1 VALFVRTIG
10 TARARM
16 KIGMA
21 NLAYTFPAWPRLAP
35 GLRPDRSAA
44 LLKTGTGRLKPV
56 SWPSQQGGFR
66 AAFWIAPSIH
76 SSCGFLGPSGWP
88 AHNGEDS
95 APPGQL
101 PPVKGGM
108 MRAIT
113 RDSAVGVA
121 YNNPGEGEAAM
132 ARNFRRTHLDG
143 QALHPQTQMTAFG
156 YDPSL
161 SEGAVKPP
169 VFLTSTFVFES
180 AEQGAEFFDVVAGR
194 KPAPA
199 GMGAGGLVY
208 SRFNHPNLEI
218 VEDRLAIY
226 DHAEAALVTASGMA
240 AISAVALSYLRPGDS
255 LVHYTPLYGGT
266 ETLIGKV
273 FPQWGIHPFPFTD
286 GASAGALTD
295 VLTTAAQRGPVK
307 MVYLETPAN
316 PTNALTDLA
325 LVRRTVDEWSGA
337 SGQRPIIVCDNTM
350 LGPVFQQPLDH
361 GVDICVYSLT
371 KYVGGHSDLVA
382 GGITGSRELLKP
394 VRQTRSAYGFQ
405 LDPHSS
411 WMLSRSM
418 ETLSLRMEHA
428 AESGRKV
435 ATWLAGNP
443 HISCQVLHPEHL
455 AERDRVIYARQCS
468 GPGSTFSF
476 VVKDDRSLAFR
487 ILNHL
492 QIFKLAVSLGGTESL
507 ICHPASTT
515 HSGVPVEARSKSGVT
530 EGLIRLSVGLEH
542 PDDLVRDLDQAFRR
556 AAADLPQEAHPAS

>member
-1 VALFVRTIG
+1 
-10 TARARM
+10 
-16 KIGMA
+16 
-21 NLAYTFPAWPRLAP
+21 
-35 GLRPDRSAA
+35 
-44 LLKTGTGRLKPV
+44 
-56 SWPSQQGGFR
+56 
-66 AAFWIAPSIH
+66 
-76 SSCGFLGPSGWP
+76 
-88 AHNGEDS
+88 
-95 APPGQL
+95 
-101 PPVKGGM
+101 
-108 MRAIT
+108 
-113 RDSAVGVA
+113 
-121 YNNPGEGEAAM
+121 M
-132 ARNFRRTHLDG
+132 ARNFRRTDLDG
-143 QALHPQTQMTAFG
+143 QPLHPQTQMTAFG
-156 YDPSL
+156 YDPTL

-194 KPAPA
+194 KPAPV

-226 DHAEAALVTASGMA
+226 DHAETALVTASGMA

-255 LVHYTPLYGGT
+255 IVHYTPLYGGT
-266 ETLIGKV
+266 ETLIGKI
-273 FPQWGIHPFPFTD
+273 FPQWGINPFPFTD
-286 GASAGALTD
+286 GTSAEALTNT
-295 VLTTAAQRGPVK
+295 LAKAERQGPVK

-325 LVRRTVDEWSGA
+325 LIRRTVDEWSHA
-337 SGQRPIIVCDNTM
+337 SGQSPIIVCDNTM
-350 LGPVFQQPLDH
+350 LGPVFQQPLDF

-382 GGITGSRELLKP
+382 GAITGSREMLKP

-418 ETLSLRMEHA
+418 ETLSLRMERA

-435 ATWLAGNP
+435 AAWLATNP
-443 HISCQVLHPEHL
+443 HIPCRVLHPEHL
-455 AERDRVIYARQCS
+455 ASEQDRAIYARQCS

-476 VVKDDRSLAFR
+476 VVTDDRSLAFR

-515 HSGVPVEARSKSGVT
+515 HSGVPAEARAISGVT

-542 PDDLVRDLDQAFRR
+542 PDDLIRDLDQAFRR
-556 AAADLPQEAHPAS
+556 AAAGS

>member
-1 VALFVRTIG
+1 
-10 TARARM
+10 
-16 KIGMA
+16 
-21 NLAYTFPAWPRLAP
+21 
-35 GLRPDRSAA
+35 
-44 LLKTGTGRLKPV
+44 
-56 SWPSQQGGFR
+56 
-66 AAFWIAPSIH
+66 
-76 SSCGFLGPSGWP
+76 
-88 AHNGEDS
+88 
-95 APPGQL
+95 
-101 PPVKGGM
+101 
-108 MRAIT
+108 
-113 RDSAVGVA
+113 
-121 YNNPGEGEAAM
+121 M

-143 QALHPQTQMTAFG
+143 QPLHPQTQMTAFG
-156 YDPSL
+156 YDPAL

-169 VFLTSTFVFES
+169 VFLTSTFAFET

-194 KPAPA
+194 KTAPA

-218 VEDRLAIY
+218 VEDRLALY

-240 AISAVALSYLRPGDS
+240 AISAVALSYLRPGDGI
-255 LVHYTPLYGGT
+255 VHYTPLYGGT

-273 FPQWGIHPFPFTD
+273 FPQWGINPFPFTD
-286 GASAGALTD
+286 GTGAEALAEA
-295 VLTTAAQRGPVK
+295 LGRAAQRGPVR

-316 PTNALTDLA
+316 PTNALIDLA
-325 LVRRTVDEWSGA
+325 LVRATVEEWSRN

-350 LGPVFQQPLDH
+350 LGPVFQQPLDF

-382 GGITGSRELLKP
+382 GGITGSRDMLKP

-411 WMLSRSM
+411 WMLARSM
-418 ETLSLRMEHA
+418 ETLSLRMERA

-435 ATWLAGNP
+435 AAWLAANP
-443 HISCQVLHPEHL
+443 HISCRVLHPEHF
-455 AERDRVIYARQCS
+455 ASERDRAIYARQCS

-476 VVKDDRSLAFR
+476 VVSDDRALAFR

-515 HSGVPVEARSKSGVT
+515 HSGVPAEARAMSGIT

-542 PDDLVRDLDQAFRR
+542 PDDLIRDLDQAFRR
-556 AAADLPQEAHPAS
+556 AVAAVPQTAVSAD